1 VCSSDLAIAGAYGLA
16 PHSFIV
22 AGFALIVAIQLL
34 SLGLLSLQKKRN
46 YAQLFY
52 LMSEIYKD
60 GHPRKRD
67 LIAAG
72 DPLRKL

>member
-1 VCSSDLAIAGAYGLA
+1 
-16 PHSFIV
+16 
-22 AGFALIVAIQLL
+22 VAIQLL

-52 LMSEIYKD
+52 LMSAIYKG
-60 GHPRKRD
+60 GHPLRRD
-67 LIAAG
+67 LIAGG